1 MGGVTPQRSEVYYAH
16 LDPVVGHEQGGT
28 RLVLVV
34 SADEFNAGT
43 AELVMVVPLTT
54 RRRRI
59 ASRVTVEPPEGGV
72 SRTSQVRCEDI
83 RSISK
88 QQLAGRLGAVSG
100 DTMARVEEILRTLM
114 GL

>member
-1 MGGVTPQRSEVYYAH
+1 MGGVTPVRGEVYYAD
-16 LDPVVGHEQGGT
+16 LDPVVGREQGG
-28 RLVLVV
+28 RRPVLVV
-34 SADEFNAGT
+34 SVDDFNAGA

-83 RSISK
+83 RAISK
-88 QQLAGRLGAVSG
+88 RRLGGRLGAVSRP
-100 DTMARVEEILRTLM
+100 TLAQVEHILRTLM